1 MSTRA
6 HHLTEGLTL
15 ITNTFRKILENEYV
29 KTAMMIILI
38 IAIVFG
44 FWYGLQLALNTQYP
58 VLVVATGSMCKLP
71 GPYCD
76 GWSHPFERTLHVGDL
91 IIVQGVAPEEI
102 VVGPD
107 PYGDIIVF
115 CQDYAGG
122 ERIVHR
128 AIAKEDRNG
137 TWYFQTKGDGN
148 TSPDS
153 HYPNISEDDVIG
165 KVILRIPWV
174 GHIALIMHNSS
185 GLFIIIILIVI
196 LVILEFMIP
205 AFSSKK
211 PKDKQGED
219 VEKTFET

>member
-1 MSTRA
+1 
-6 HHLTEGLTL
+6 L
-15 ITNTFRKILENEYV
+15 ITNTFRRILKNEYV

-76 GWSHPFERTLHVGDL
+76 GWSHPFEPTLHVGDL
-91 IIVQGVAPEEI
+91 IIVQGVAPKEI

-115 CQDYAGG
+115 YQNYAGG

-137 TWYFQTKGDGN
+137 TWYFQTQGDGN
-148 TSPDS
+148 SGPDS
-153 HYPNISEDDVIG
+153 VKVPEDQVIG

-174 GHIALIMHNSS
+174 GHIALIMHNSF
-185 GLFIIIILIVI
+185 GIFIIIILIVI
-196 LVILEFMIP
+196 LVIVEFMIP
-205 AFSSKK
+205 AFSSEKAG
-211 PKDKQGED
+211 DKQGED